1 MLSIDLTTKLADF
14 ILSEGI
20 RIWNSAYSRK
30 PKLTLFVTFMIIVGI
45 SLGVVQAIR
54 VEQAKQAEVEAKR
67 LANLDIYQQLEDLNN
82 IENSMTGLLRFIED
96 QRERITQ
103 EQTLIEQLETER
115 AQLEPLLEADKE
127 TVEALLRLEQE
138 AAERNRWTDIAIG
151 FGLGLFTEII
161 VAIVIAPFV
170 VPRIQRLTNNREEE
184 STNRTEE

>member
-82 IENSMTGLLRFIED
+82 IVRGNFN
-96 QRERITQ
+96 ITC
-103 EQTLIEQLETER
+103 
-115 AQLEPLLEADKE
+115 
-127 TVEALLRLEQE
+127 
-138 AAERNRWTDIAIG
+138 
-151 FGLGLFTEII
+151 
-161 VAIVIAPFV
+161 
-170 VPRIQRLTNNREEE
+170 
-184 STNRTEE
+184 